1 MPLTARMNHDLT
13 LGSWRST
20 FSDGLA
26 PRPRASRPAAAYP
39 TNGDKGSSSEEGG
52 GDRWLEWEHN
62 DLQAKEL
69 SRKQRRQRGKRE
81 SGKYQML
88 EFDAFFRRV
97 VGRPPPAVL
106 YFAQGAQFAAS
117 RAALHSTS
125 KETYEWILELV
136 EGGHLEVTFYLE

>member
-1 MPLTARMNHDLT
+1 
-13 LGSWRST
+13 
-20 FSDGLA
+20 
-26 PRPRASRPAAAYP
+26 
-39 TNGDKGSSSEEGG
+39 
-52 GDRWLEWEHN
+52 
-62 DLQAKEL
+62 
-69 SRKQRRQRGKRE
+69 
-81 SGKYQML
+81 ML

-136 EGGHLEVTFYLE
+136 EAGHLEVTFYLEVMWHYVLHGAPESEWDAPIVDPTVAVPFLSHLAEARAEQRVVRKANADAEELAKDLLDHLEEQGPELRHVMANGGGGRGEP

>member
-1 MPLTARMNHDLT
+1 
-13 LGSWRST
+13 
-20 FSDGLA
+20 
-26 PRPRASRPAAAYP
+26 
-39 TNGDKGSSSEEGG
+39 
-52 GDRWLEWEHN
+52 
-62 DLQAKEL
+62 
-69 SRKQRRQRGKRE
+69 
-81 SGKYQML
+81 ML

-136 EGGHLEVTFYLE
+136 EAGHLEVTFYLEVMWHYVLHGAAETEWGASIHGDEEVLPPLPPYTPL